1 MGLRDGGGS
10 DPESPVLGGGS
21 GRRGG
26 IPDPTTAKTASAAG
40 PPPDLQ
46 NKHDVLAW
54 KREYNIQQ
62 READWK
68 RRQDELLTQK
78 QVAWQI
84 EKLERENRIAN
95 AKQNRR
101 KGELESRICQRHL
114 EVDDKYKDRCRV
126 VETERHEQAW
136 EKAKNARLVEMCK
149 QAQDEAATRKE
160 WLSNEKARLWD
171 EMQQAAVD
179 RAQQRR
185 RAEELN
191 RKREENIRRKE
202 EERERQATGH
212 AHQLKKDARAI
223 ANAVVSVFTDRVVP
237 QTSDSV
243 SIWSSRRVDP
253 QYSHFG
259 APPTGII

>member
-1 MGLRDGGGS
+1 M
-10 DPESPVLGGGS
+10 
-21 GRRGG
+21 
-26 IPDPTTAKTASAAG
+26 
-40 PPPDLQ
+40 
-46 NKHDVLAW
+46 LAW

-68 RRQDELLTQK
+68 RRQEELLTQK

-95 AKQNRR
+95 AKANRR

-114 EVDDKYKDRCRV
+114 EVDGKYKDRCRA
-126 VETERHEQAW
+126 VEAERYEQEW
-136 EKAKNARLVEMCK
+136 EKTENARLMEMRK
-149 QAQDEAATRKE
+149 KAQDEAATRKE

-171 EMQQAAVD
+171 EMQQAATD
-179 RAQQRR
+179 RAEQRR

-202 EERERQATGH
+202 EERERQATER
-212 AHQLKKDARAI
+212 AHQLKKDAKAA
-223 ANAVVSVFTDRVVP
+223 ANAVVRDFTDRVVP
-237 QTSDSV
+237 QTSDAV